1 MTDWQTLVDPATL
14 ATALGHADLRIVDAR
29 FAPATVDDP
38 DFGRRAHAQSHLPG
52 AVYADLNRELSDLSR
67 PGLGRHPLP
76 HAADFTAALGRWGI
90 TPRSQVVVY
99 DAADGSMA
107 AARLWWLLRLLGHRR
122 VAVLDGGLAAWRAA
136 GLAESTQPA
145 TYPPAAPY
153 PETFDM
159 TQVADADE
167 VARRAGEAPG
177 WLIDVRSPE
186 RFAGQSEPIDRIAG
200 HVPGA
205 VNRPLPL
212 SLAQGRFLPADA
224 LRADLQPRLGGHDPG
239 EVVLMCGSGVTACHT
254 LLAMEAAGLS
264 GARVYAGSWSG
275 WIDDPSRPVATGDVP
290 SAAQ

>member
-29 FAPATVDDP
+29 FAPAGVNDP
-38 DFGRRAHAQSHLPG
+38 VFGRRAYTESHLPG
-52 AVYADLNRELSDLSR
+52 AVYADLNRDLSNLSR

-76 HAADFTAALGRWGI
+76 FEHDFTATLGHWGI
-90 TPRSQVVVY
+90 TPSTQVVVY

-136 GLAESTQPA
+136 GLPESTQAGGYSPA
-145 TYPPAAPY
+145 PAYPGQ
-153 PETFDM
+153 FDNARI
-159 TQVADADE
+159 ADADE
-167 VARRAGEAPG
+167 IAGRHAEKPG
-177 WLIDVRSPE
+177 WLIDVRAPE
-186 RFAGQSEPIDRIAG
+186 RFAGKAEPIDPVAG

-205 VNRPLPL
+205 INRPLAL
-212 SLAQGRFLPADA
+212 SLDQGRFRPPAQ
-224 LRADLQPRLGGHDPG
+224 LRADLQPRLGGRDPG
-239 EVVLMCGSGVTACHT
+239 EVVVMCGSGVTACHT

-275 WIDDPSRPVATGDVP
+275 WISDPSRPVATD
-290 SAAQ
+290 